1 MIASIL
7 KGVRSL
13 YFKRCWKTMKRWQTV
28 FYVEKTSSEDGLK
41 TIGAFAC
48 LPAGKGLI
56 FYLNKMKAFIESR
69 WRDSFR

>member
-1 MIASIL
+1 
-7 KGVRSL
+7 
-13 YFKRCWKTMKRWQTV
+13 MKRWQTV